1 MAHLPANLVSRLMTE
16 RQAYSFP
23 AQVRPMAQAFADQVL
38 GTLFPHFGPPR
49 ASSQQGVEEE
59 LTQIGE
65 ALARLL
71 RAIGPLQSEPLDEQ
85 LPNRFLE
92 LLFEVHSAL
101 REDADA
107 IFHGDPAAR
116 SIDEVILTYPG
127 FFAIA
132 AFRIANAL
140 HRLQVPL
147 IPRLLTEYA
156 HEKTGVDIHPGATIG
171 RRFCIDH
178 GTGVVI
184 GETCVIGKGVKLYQ
198 GVTLG
203 AATVTKALAN
213 QRRHPTLEDN
223 VVIYAGATIL
233 GGETVVGH
241 DSIVAGNAWLTTS
254 VPPFSVVSRRS
265 EVRLRQSVDDSA
277 LDFVI

>member
-1 MAHLPANLVSRLMTE
+1 MAHPPANLVCRLLIQ
-16 RQAYSFP
+16 RQAHTFP
-23 AQVRPMAQAFADQVL
+23 AQVRPMAQAFADQVI
-38 GTLFPHFGPPR
+38 GTLFPHFGPPLTCS
-49 ASSQQGVEEE
+49 AQGVEEE
-59 LTQIGE
+59 LTQIAE

-71 RAIGPLQSEPLDEQ
+71 RAIGSLQTQPFDEQ
-85 LPNRFLE
+85 LPSRFLE
-92 LLFEVHSAL
+92 LLLEVHEVL
-101 REDADA
+101 REDAEA

-132 AFRIANAL
+132 GYRVANAL
-140 HRLQVPL
+140 HRLKVP
-147 IPRLLTEYA
+147 LTEYA

-178 GTGVVI
+178 GTGIVV

-203 AATVTKALAN
+203 AVTVTKELAN

-241 DSIVAGNAWLTTS
+241 DSIVAGNAWLTQS
-254 VPPFSVVSRRS
+254 VPPFSIVSRRS
-265 EVRLRQSVDDSA
+265 EVRKRQSVDDSA
-277 LDFVI
+277 FDFVI